1 MTDEKFKALFAERVN
16 SQLQDGYFPMV
27 SWTSGKVLFAK
38 LRHRT
43 NENVIKVYGY
53 LANHQLDQF
62 TNGRLK
68 YTAIFP

>member
-1 MTDEKFKALFAERVN
+1 MTDEKFRALFDERVK
-16 SQLQDGYFPMV
+16 SHLQDGYFPV
-27 SWTSGKVLFAK
+27 VNSTTGPILFAK

-43 NENVIKVYGY
+43 NCNVIKIYGY
-53 LANHQLDQF
+53 LVSHQLDQF

>member
-1 MTDEKFKALFAERVN
+1 MTDEKFKSLFAERVN
-16 SQLQDGYFPMV
+16 SQLQDGYFPV
-27 SWTSGKVLFAK
+27 VYSTSGNVLFAK

>member
-1 MTDEKFKALFAERVN
+1 MTDEKFRSLFAERVN
-16 SQLQDGYFPMV
+16 SQLQDGYFPQV
-27 SWTSGKVLFAK
+27 YSTSGNVLFAK
-38 LRHRT
+38 LRHGT
-43 NENVIKVYGY
+43 NGNVIKVYGY